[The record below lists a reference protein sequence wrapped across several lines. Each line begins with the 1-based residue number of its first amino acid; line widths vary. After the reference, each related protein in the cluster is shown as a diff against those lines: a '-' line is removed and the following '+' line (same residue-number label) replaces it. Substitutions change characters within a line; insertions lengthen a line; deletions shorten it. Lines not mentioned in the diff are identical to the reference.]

1 MAESNKFECG
11 GFSFQVERLPTKRS
25 LKGLRLVGSVVLP
38 ALGAGAAAKEG
49 SIGDAIERAVAG
61 LDCLPDILDLFVPH
75 TKYVGPTDK
84 LVPLE
89 AFVDTVFSGKPK
101 TCMQFIVKCVQL
113 EYADFLDGISLSPE
127 DSEFLKGLG
136 LLSSN
141 SPTGST
147 KTG

>member
-11 GFSFQVERLPTKRS
+11 GFSFEVARLPVKKS
-25 LKGLRLVGSVVLP
+25 LKGLRLVGQVLIP
-38 ALGAGAAAKEG
+38 ALAAGAAAKDG

-101 TCMQFIVKCVQL
+101 TCVQFIVKCVQL
-113 EYADFLDGISLSPE
+113 EYADFLESIELSSE
-127 DSEFLKGLG
+127 DSAMLKGLG
-136 LLSSN
+136 LHSS